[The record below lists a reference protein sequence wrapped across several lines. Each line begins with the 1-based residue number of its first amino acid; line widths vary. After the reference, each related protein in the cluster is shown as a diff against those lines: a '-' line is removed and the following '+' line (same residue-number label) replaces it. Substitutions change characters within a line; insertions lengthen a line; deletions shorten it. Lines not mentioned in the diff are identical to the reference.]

1 MLVPGGANNVRPEVG
16 EAGMRA
22 GENLVGEGVGVEC
35 QKEGGNVGMG
45 EQLVEGGVETVA
57 RDGGG
62 AVAEGDD
69 GGGKGNGGGDR
80 VGLERWRG
88 GGFGLLVS
96 R

>member
-1 MLVPGGANNVRPEVG
+1 MRPEVG

-22 GENLVGEGVGVEC
+22 GENLVGEGVGIEC

-45 EQLVEGGVETVA
+45 EQLVEGGVEAVA
-57 RDGGG
+57 CDGGG

-69 GGGKGNGGGDR
+69 GGGEGDGRGDCVR
-80 VGLERWRG
+80 VERWGCRLG
-88 GGFGLLVS
+88 RQVCKG